1 MWIGL
6 NDGWLSIVANR
17 NDDETLLVRARSES
31 HIMSAFPDCDM
42 FVLKNADYPYRAY
55 IERRLVA
62 NEISK
67 RLMEI
72 DYDNFKASVHL
83 TQERTPNGEWK
94 GQKLHDMYS
103 SMWHDC
109 YVTYLD
115 ERP

>member
-55 IERRLVA
+55 IARYLVA
-62 NEISK
+62 NVVSQ
-67 RLMEI
+67 RLIETE
-72 DYDNFKASVHL
+72 YDNFKASVRD
-83 TQERTPNGEWK
+83 E
-94 GQKLHDMYS
+94 KLYDMYTN
-103 SMWHDC
+103 MWQEC
-109 YVTYLD
+109 YSQYID
-115 ERP
+115 ERVLA

>member
-55 IERRLVA
+55 IERHRVA
-62 NEISK
+62 QEMVKRVIEI
-67 RLMEI
+67 E
-72 DYDNFKASVHL
+72 YDNFKASVRD
-83 TQERTPNGEWK
+83 E
-94 GQKLHDMYS
+94 KLHDMYTN
-103 SMWHDC
+103 MWQEC
-109 YVTYLD
+109 YSQYID
-115 ERP
+115 ERVLA

>member
-55 IERRLVA
+55 IERYHVA
-62 NEISK
+62 NVVSQ
-67 RLMEI
+67 RLMETE
-72 DYDNFKASVHL
+72 YDNFKASVRD
-83 TQERTPNGEWK
+83 E
-94 GQKLHDMYS
+94 KLHDLYTNMWQECYS
-103 SMWHDC
+103 Q
-109 YVTYLD
+109 YID
-115 ERP
+115 ERVLA

>member
-17 NDDETLLVRARSES
+17 NDDETLLVRARSKS

-42 FVLKNADYPYRAY
+42 FVLEDADYPYRAY

-62 NEISK
+62 NQISK

-72 DYDNFKASVHL
+72 DYDNFKASVYL
-83 TQERTPNGEWK
+83 KDGRAPTRK
-94 GQKLHDMYS
+94 GHKLHDMYTNI
-103 SMWHDC
+103 WHEC
-109 YVTYLD
+109 YVTYQD

>member
-42 FVLKNADYPYRAY
+42 FVLENADYPYRAY

-72 DYDNFKASVHL
+72 DYDNFKASVQDL
-83 TQERTPNGEWK
+83 
-94 GQKLHDMYS
+94 KLKDMYTNV
-103 SMWHDC
+103 WHEC
-109 YVTYLD
+109 YATYRD